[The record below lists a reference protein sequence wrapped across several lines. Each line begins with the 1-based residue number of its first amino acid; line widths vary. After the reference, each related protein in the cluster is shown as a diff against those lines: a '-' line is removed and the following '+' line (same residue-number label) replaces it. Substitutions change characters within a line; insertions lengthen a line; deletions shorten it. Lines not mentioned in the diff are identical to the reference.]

1 MKCSSIVSLVI
12 ALFSAAMIPVMY
24 MMKQSVDAEQTRRD
38 TVGSVNRPRV
48 VHMKAGDLYNTV
60 IGPTEDKRR
69 WANAGPNDQDVVW
82 AVFFHKPYCG
92 ACRRLRP
99 IFEAL
104 GASTNET
111 GKLRFA
117 MYDCVANKVFC
128 DREGVTSQPRIR
140 LYKYPP
146 PEAPKQ
152 LSDDPVDEFDQ
163 FLEDDDP
170 YGTGRGRRVAV
181 REWAG
186 MLINYVV
193 VEWFHD
199 QRASGV
205 IPSEVQYADEQT
217 LAHYMLR
224 FKMDGEAQHDSAIG
238 TLQGTAAG
246 NDRGGFVSDI
256 TSALHVGMYDQIF
269 EGTAPLSARRLRALI
284 RFIDV
289 VSQRF
294 PVPET
299 RARFLALLAELR
311 GRFSGRTKG
320 GQKRPA
326 LMQSQ
331 YLTLLRYARVGPFH
345 AVDVLDGAAESATES
360 AAESALDALD
370 SAVEEEGE
378 DEDPIV
384 ALAAEMSALDLE
396 TLTTPTEYRWCANP
410 GGAPG
415 VGGYP
420 CGLWLLFHTLLANSG
435 PTDAQRTLT
444 AVHDFVQH
452 FFGCR
457 ECAAHFETL
466 WQDGGGAA
474 LFERDLHHPA
484 IDTGVWLWQA
494 HNRVRARITKVD
506 DTVAAKRQWP
516 SLDECPQCYSRDV
529 HDGIILDN
537 DVEWD
542 AAQWEDTSV
551 FVFLQELLCYKSD
564 SYACAQFYDPS

>member
-1 MKCSSIVSLVI
+1 MNLTPLVGVNTVKATMKCSSIVSLVI

-24 MMKQSVDAEQTRRD
+24 MMKQSVDAEQSRRD

-104 GASTNET
+104 GATTNET

-146 PEAPKQ
+146 PKAPKSA
-152 LSDDPVDEFDQ
+152 SDEPVDEFDQ
-163 FLEDDDP
+163 FLEDDDS
-170 YGTGRGRRVAV
+170 YGAGRDRRVAV

-193 VEWFHD
+193 VEWFRD
-199 QRASGV
+199 QQASGV

-217 LAHYMLR
+217 LARYMLR

-238 TLQGTAAG
+238 TLQGSVAG

-256 TSALHVGMYDQIF
+256 TSALHFGMYDQIF
-269 EGTAPLSARRLRALI
+269 EGTAPLSTRRFRALI

-294 PVPET
+294 PVAET
-299 RARFLALLAELR
+299 RERFTALLNELR
-311 GRFSGRTKG
+311 VRFSGRTKSG
-320 GQKRPA
+320 KKRPA
-326 LMQSQ
+326 LTHTE

-345 AVDVLDGAAESATES
+345 AVDLLDSAVGGAAGAE
-360 AAESALDALD
+360 ESALDALET
-370 SAVEEEGE
+370 AVDAGEEGE
-378 DEDPIV
+378 DEDPV
-384 ALAAEMSALDLE
+384 AALAAEMGALDLE
-396 TLTTPTEYRWCANP
+396 TLSTPTEYRWCANP
-410 GGAPG
+410 SAAPG

-420 CGLWLLFHTLLANSG
+420 CGLWILFHTLLANSG
-435 PTDAQRTLT
+435 PLEAKRTLT
-444 AVHDFVQH
+444 AIHDFVQV
-452 FFGCR
+452 R
-457 ECAAHFETL
+457 V
-466 WQDGGGAA
+466 A
-474 LFERDLHHPA
+474 LLFH
-484 IDTGVWLWQA
+484 VQ
-494 HNRVRARITKVD
+494 
-506 DTVAAKRQWP
+506 
-516 SLDECPQCYSRDV
+516 
-529 HDGIILDN
+529 
-537 DVEWD
+537 
-542 AAQWEDTSV
+542 
-551 FVFLQELLCYKSD
+551 
-564 SYACAQFYDPS
+564 